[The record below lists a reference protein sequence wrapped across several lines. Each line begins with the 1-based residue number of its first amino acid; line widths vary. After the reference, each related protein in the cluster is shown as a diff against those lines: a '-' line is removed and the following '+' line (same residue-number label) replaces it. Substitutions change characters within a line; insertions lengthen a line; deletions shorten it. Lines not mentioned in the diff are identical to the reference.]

1 MGRPRGWAAAATGR
15 PRCGR
20 LAGRRW
26 RGVSIGNG
34 PGRGSRSDCP
44 EAGRVRGH
52 RAGRP
57 AGPGAAGRRP
67 PDRDQRP
74 PGPCPWL
81 HPAHRSTSNASG
93 RAETQSSGASGSWIR
108 PARVWPAECQ
118 NGASRLV
125 SLHDPD
131 ARPIRKG
138 RLGRPVEFGY
148 KAQVLDNA
156 DGIVLD
162 DTVMVANPPDAPL
175 LAPAIGR
182 VIGRTGK
189 PPRVVAADRAMA
201 SLSSSRSWP
210 TLAWPGSPSHAAA
223 APVPPARGSSASVA
237 SVGWSSGAPA
247 ARAHQ
252 LPQAPLRLGPHPH
265 GRHPRDPHLVRP
277 RCVHPQPGQDQ
288 RAARG
293 QAPQGSMSA
302 KAPAQAST
310 TTQPAADHLITKRSS
325 GPSKFGQIRERGQLR
340 SIEVR
345 SLAPADG

>member
-118 NGASRLV
+118 TGPAGWSACTT
-125 SLHDPD
+125 PT
-131 ARPIRKG
+131 PG
-138 RLGRPVEFGY
+138 RSAKAGWAGR
-148 KAQVLDNA
+148 
-156 DGIVLD
+156 
-162 DTVMVANPPDAPL
+162 
-175 LAPAIGR
+175 
-182 VIGRTGK
+182 
-189 PPRVVAADRAMA
+189 
-201 SLSSSRSWP
+201 SSSATKPRSSTTPTGSSWTTPSWSATHPMRRCWP
-210 TLAWPGSPSHAAA
+210 QPSG
-223 APVPPARGSSASVA
+223 GSSAVPA
-237 SVGWSSGAPA
+237 SHRGWSPPIGLWRAYRRAGAGRPWRGPGRHPTPRPRRCRPPEGRAPA
-247 ARAHQ
+247 WLPSAGQVAHRLRGPHQ

-325 GPSKFGQIRERGQLR
+325 GPSKLGQIRERGQLR